1 MNNNYFRI
9 TAYNEEEDFS
19 CILDSNGMFEK
30 LWQFSAF
37 LVNKGFRILEVSNSN
52 DFIDVNIAKSEEN
65 KETIFLKAIAHKRP
79 EQLNISINGISY
91 YAIRVGDKIY
101 IPNKNNTVK

>member
-37 LVNKGFRILEVSNSN
+37 LVKKGFRILEVSNSN

-65 KETIFLKAIAHKRP
+65 KETLFLKAIANKRP
-79 EQLNISINGISY
+79 EHLHISINGISY
-91 YAIRVGDKIY
+91 HAIRVGAKIY
-101 IPNKNNTVK
+101 IPNKNNIIK